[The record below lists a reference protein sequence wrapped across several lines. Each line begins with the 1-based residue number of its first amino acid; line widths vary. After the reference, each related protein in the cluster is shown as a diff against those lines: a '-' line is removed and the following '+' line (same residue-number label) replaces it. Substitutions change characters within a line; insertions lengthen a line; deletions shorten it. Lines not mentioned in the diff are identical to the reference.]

1 MVMTDASCKGNFI
14 AAVPGGVSPQDKL
27 TAGKTRHPTLHTR
40 QDGLSAAK
48 PMLNGPT
55 DR

>member
-1 MVMTDASCKGNFI
+1 MARQQI
-14 AAVPGGVSPQDKL
+14 GGPRRHVILSQPQDKL